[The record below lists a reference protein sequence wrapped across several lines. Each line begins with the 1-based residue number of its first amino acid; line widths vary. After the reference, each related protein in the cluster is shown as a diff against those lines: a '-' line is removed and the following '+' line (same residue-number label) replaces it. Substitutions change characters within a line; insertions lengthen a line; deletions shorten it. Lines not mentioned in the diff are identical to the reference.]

1 MLEAKQA
8 AVFTEEDSF
17 AVRVYFYSS
26 SYSVTG
32 KDSIIIDYLLVVIY
46 LWEDWLAQ
54 SVTLKQF

>member
-1 MLEAKQA
+1 MLQTKQT

-32 KDSIIIDYLLVVIY
+32 KDPIIIDYVLVVIH
-46 LWEDWLAQ
+46 LA
-54 SVTLKQF
+54 KID

>member
-1 MLEAKQA
+1 MLSKFLSNMLEAKQS

-32 KDSIIIDYLLVVIY
+32 KDPIIIDYLLVVIY
-46 LWEDWLAQ
+46 LGKID
-54 SVTLKQF
+54 